1 VAPTS
6 LYRMSGRAPC
16 RLHAKSRHE
25 PLARRRL
32 RAGMLPQH
40 VLAAEQAPDR
50 RTAGGAKQID
60 PLMGGNSMRKAVY
73 SSAAVLAALLAVS
86 AGQDAVA
93 QEKKV
98 RLNMA
103 GAYPSSTAILGT
115 AQLYFADK
123 VKKIS
128 GGTLEFKF
136 FEPGALLPGS
146 QYFDAIAAGSLE
158 SAYSGLGF
166 FTGKDS
172 AFALFSTVPFGP
184 EVGEYLGWMRYG
196 GGEQLMQELSHKY
209 NVESFLCGTIAPEAS
224 GWFRKEI
231 KSVEDLK
238 GLKMR
243 FFGLGANVMQK
254 LGVQTQILQA
264 GEIFQALQLGTID
277 ATEFSM
283 PVMDLTLGF
292 HQVAKHYYF
301 PGWHQ
306 MATFTHLLIS
316 KAKWGELSDTHKEVV
331 KAACEDTMLKM
342 YVEGESVQGKAM
354 KEIQSKGVTLHYWPK
369 EMLDAYRKAWGE
381 VIEEQKTKS
390 PEFAKAWASLSK
402 FREEYKVWRQY
413 GYLKE

>member
-1 VAPTS
+1 MKT
-6 LYRMSGRAPC
+6 G
-16 RLHAKSRHE
+16 K
-25 PLARRRL
+25 
-32 RAGMLPQH
+32 
-40 VLAAEQAPDR
+40 LAAG
-50 RTAGGAKQID
+50 AGLVAISLLLSQ
-60 PLMGGNSMRKAVY
+60 GGH
-73 SSAAVLAALLAVS
+73 
-86 AGQDAVA
+86 A

-98 RLNMA
+98 RLNLA
-103 GAYPSSTAILGT
+103 GAFPSSTAILGT
-115 AQLYFADK
+115 GQLYFADK

-128 GGTLEFKF
+128 GGAIDIKF
-136 FEPGALLPGS
+136 FEPGALVPAN
-146 QYFDAIAAGSLE
+146 QYFDAVSSGSLE

-184 EVGEYLGWMRYG
+184 EIGEYLGWMRFG
-196 GGEQLMQELSHKY
+196 GGEKLMQDLARKY
-209 NVESFLCGTIAPEAS
+209 NIEVLLCGTIAPEAS

-306 MATFTHLLIS
+306 MSTFTHLMI
-316 KAKWGELSDTHKEVV
+316 AKQKWAELSDTHKEII
-331 KAACEDTMLKM
+331 KAACEDTMLHM
-342 YVEGESVQGKAM
+342 YVEGESVQAKAL
-354 KEIQSKGVTLHYWPK
+354 KEIRSKGVTLHYWPNDI
-369 EMLDAYRKAWGE
+369 LDAYRKAWGE
-381 VIEEQKTKS
+381 VIDEQKAKS
-390 PEFAKAWASLSK
+390 PEFAKAWTSLVA
-402 FREEYKVWRQY
+402 FREDYKVWRSY
-413 GYLKE
+413 GYLK

>member
-1 VAPTS
+1 MKT
-6 LYRMSGRAPC
+6 GR
-16 RLHAKSRHE
+16 
-25 PLARRRL
+25 
-32 RAGMLPQH
+32 
-40 VLAAEQAPDR
+40 LAAA
-50 RTAGGAKQID
+50 AAI
-60 PLMGGNSMRKAVY
+60 
-73 SSAAVLAALLAVS
+73 AAVSLLLSVPS
-86 AGQDAVA
+86 DA
-93 QEKKV
+93 QEKRV

-115 AQLYFADK
+115 GQLYFADK

-128 GGTLEFKF
+128 GGSIDIRF
-136 FEPGALLPGS
+136 FEPGALVPAN
-146 QYFDAIAAGSLE
+146 QYFDAISGGSLE
-158 SAYSGLGF
+158 AAYSGLGF

-184 EVGEYLGWMRYG
+184 EIGEFLGWMRYG
-196 GGEQLMQELSHKY
+196 GGEKLMQELSRKY
-209 NVESFLCGTIAPEAS
+209 NMEVLLCGTIAPEAS

-231 KSVEDLK
+231 KTVDDLK

-306 MATFTHLLIS
+306 MSTFTHLMIS
-316 KAKWGELSDTHKEVV
+316 KQKWAELSDTQKEII
-331 KAACEDTMLKM
+331 KAACEDTMLHM
-342 YVEGESVQGKAM
+342 YIEGESVQGKAL
-354 KEIQSKGVTLHYWPK
+354 KEIRSKGVTLHYWPK
-369 EMLDAYRKAWGE
+369 EILDAYRKAWNE
-381 VIEEQKTKS
+381 VIEEQKGKS
-390 PEFAKAWASLSK
+390 PEFAKAWASLTA
-402 FREEYKVWRQY
+402 FREEYKVWREY